1 MWKNAPTGPF
11 TLRLACK
18 MGREHVP
25 KGLLL
30 LKDNILERGGLF
42 TPRIRSSWAEGLDLP
57 REGERLLF
65 AGCGYQ
71 LLGETSLL
79 LSAAS
84 RGEEMGMEWERALD
98 LFSPLVGVG
107 MRATELLLAFRGD
120 NTSPLRAAV
129 RVLEGMGYEVAY
141 LGEEEPCCGGPLYF
155 AGFRREFEGV
165 KERLRE
171 ALLRSGSREVI
182 GAVPSCTYAIKEL
195 AQVPLEVKHLVEV
208 YAEGMGGGRWR
219 LPEPKKVVYH
229 DPCILA
235 RYLGVVEEPRRVL
248 EAIEGVELVEAPL
261 SREWATCC
269 GGGGGFEFVFP
280 QVSLLLAKKR
290 AEELLGTGAEV
301 IVTACPGCLI
311 QLRKG
316 VKALGSSAE
325 VLDMS
330 EILLEAQA

>member
-1 MWKNAPTGPF
+1 
-11 TLRLACK
+11 
-18 MGREHVP
+18 MGREDVP
-25 KGLLL
+25 KGLFLL
-30 LKDNILERGGLF
+30 RDNILERGGLF

-57 REGERLLF
+57 KEGGKLLF

-84 RGEEMGMEWERALD
+84 RGEEMGLEWERALD

-107 MRATELLLAFRGD
+107 MRAAELLLSFRRD
-120 NTSPLRAAV
+120 SSSPLRAAV
-129 RVLEGMGYEVAY
+129 QVLEAMGYEVAY

-165 KERLRE
+165 KEKLRE
-171 ALLRSGSREVI
+171 TLLRSGFREVI

-208 YAEGMGGGRWR
+208 YAEGVRRGRWR

-235 RYLGVVEEPRRVL
+235 RYLGVVEEPREVL
-248 EAIEGVELVEAPL
+248 GAIEGVELVEAPS

-269 GGGGGFEFVFP
+269 GGGGGFEFIFP

-290 AEELLGTGAEV
+290 VEELLETGAEV

-311 QLRKG
+311 QLKKG
-316 VKALGSSAE
+316 VKALGREVE

-330 EILLEAQA
+330 EVLLEARA